1 MVNIRKTN
9 KQETNASP
17 HKVKLQTSIIMV
29 NLGTPEKPTYL
40 ATMRFLREFLS
51 DRRVINITKLLWYPI
66 LYGFI
71 LPFRSQSAKNKYKK
85 IHTAKGMPLTY
96 LSKKLYDGVKRNI
109 ESQNNHTK
117 VYLAMRYGQDN
128 IEKTL
133 KSIQPL
139 SHQKII
145 ILPMFPQYSATTT
158 ASIFDE
164 VARCM
169 KRWNFLPNY
178 HFIRDYCN
186 HEGYIKALANSIR
199 THWKSHK
206 KAQKILFSYHGLP
219 EQNLANGDPYS
230 CYCHKTTRLVAQELG
245 LGVDD
250 YETVFQSRFG
260 PSQWLKPYTE
270 DTIISLAKSGTKTLD
285 MIAPSFAVDCL
296 ETIDEISR
304 EYQEIF
310 QENGGSTIQYIPAL
324 NDSNDA
330 INLMTSIIEDHL

>member
-1 MVNIRKTN
+1 MRGKS
-9 KQETNASP
+9 KQQTTPSQHNTQ
-17 HKVKLQTSIIMV
+17 LQTSIIMV

-51 DRRVINITKLLWYPI
+51 DRRVINITKLIWYPI

-85 IHTAKGMPLTY
+85 IHTADGMPLMV
-96 LSKKLYDGVKRNI
+96 LSKKLYVGIKKNI
-109 ESQNNHTK
+109 ETNNPNTK
-117 VYLAMRYGQDN
+117 VYLAMRYGQRS

-133 KSIQPL
+133 ESIQPL
-139 SHQKII
+139 PHQKII

-164 VARCM
+164 VARCL
-169 KRWNFLPNY
+169 KKWNFLPHY

-186 HEGYIKALANSIR
+186 HESYIKALANSIR

-206 KAQKILFSYHGLP
+206 KAEKILFSYHGLP

-230 CYCHKTTRLVAQELG
+230 CYCHKTTRLVAQELA
-245 LGVDD
+245 LGAGE

-270 DTIISLAKSGTKTLD
+270 ETIISLAKSGTKNLD

-310 QENGGSTIQYIPAL
+310 QENGGSHIQYIPAL
-324 NDSNDA
+324 NDSSEA
-330 INLMTSIIEDHL
+330 INLMTSIIENHL